1 MSEPLT
7 PYVTPGADRPFTT
20 ATVIPVRPGDP
31 RLARVRLDE
40 TQVST
45 EQNADGPVFLVIGR
59 QAPREAIE
67 HACQRFGLVPDE
79 ALAALEEGCDHDEAL
94 RYRFGLPVL
103 EVLGDS
109 MVNEGKWGYP
119 AGSKLH
125 IDPDQAG
132 DCRHGDEVIARLAS
146 GEQVFRRLAIE
157 GGERRL
163 DPLNPAYPIIPEP
176 FDVTA
181 LVIAVTKQVRL
192 RTTNG

>member
-1 MSEPLT
+1 MSESRISYNT
-7 PYVTPGADRPFTT
+7 PDTDRPFTT
-20 ATVIPVRPGDP
+20 ATVIPVRPDDP
-31 RLARVRLDE
+31 RLACVRLDE
-40 TQVST
+40 TQVSF
-45 EQNADGPVFLVIGR
+45 EKNADGPVLLVIGR

-79 ALAALEEGCDHDEAL
+79 ALAALEEGCDHEEAL
-94 RYRFGLPVL
+94 RYWFGLPVL

-109 MVNEGKWGYP
+109 MVSEAEWGYP
-119 AGSKLH
+119 SGTKLH

-157 GGERRL
+157 SGERRL
-163 DPLNPAYPIIPEP
+163 EPLNPAYPVIPEP